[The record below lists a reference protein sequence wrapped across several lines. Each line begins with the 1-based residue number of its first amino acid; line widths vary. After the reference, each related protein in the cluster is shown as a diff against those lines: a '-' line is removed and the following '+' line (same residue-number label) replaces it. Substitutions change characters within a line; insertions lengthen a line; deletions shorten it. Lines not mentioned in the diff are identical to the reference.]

1 MVSLRI
7 ATFLGL
13 CACAWAQA
21 DQPLTFEVASIQP
34 APASDQETKW
44 GHEPGGRFSARAMTP
59 TGLGGSDRRRPYH
72 RSIIA
77 ALSEDLLPYIKISRS
92 SVLFILTLD
101 VLESTG
107 FQAVVS
113 LRFRD
118 LHGPVI
124 AFPCVQGVA
133 QQFLNF
139 WPLPQGQ

>member
-1 MVSLRI
+1 MGSVDLYC
-7 ATFLGL
+7 TDFVLGPS
-13 CACAWAQA
+13 CY
-21 DQPLTFEVASIQP
+21 P
-34 APASDQETKW
+34 
-44 GHEPGGRFSARAMTP
+44 
-59 TGLGGSDRRRPYH
+59 
-72 RSIIA
+72 
-77 ALSEDLLPYIKISRS
+77 
-92 SVLFILTLD
+92 
-101 VLESTG
+101 LESTA